1 MMKNSLSDVI
11 PLVAL
16 NDLVN
21 SLIPQKIEEINSVE
35 ISIKIENYEL
45 NIRELSA
52 FLSFLDRVYGRIK
65 DWNLSSYSHL
75 PNQQLKIETVR
86 LGSVE
91 IVISEILVQA
101 KENLTAIVILYA
113 AIKILNPMSEFVKRS
128 AESYKLIAEA
138 KKLLSEEIKNK
149 AEVQKLLSET
159 NKLDEETKLV
169 ELNRQKLEREDNLNL
184 LNTLDKK
191 RVNQIFKLMKEI
203 YIREE
208 KSLPKVKKFT
218 DEKVKEIELKVKGN
232 KDL

>member
-1 MMKNSLSDVI
+1 MTNPLSEIV
-11 PLVAL
+11 PLIAL

-21 SLIPQKIEEINSVE
+21 SLIPQEIEKINSVE

-75 PNQQLKIETVR
+75 PTQQLKIETVR
-86 LGSVE
+86 FGSIE
-91 IVISEILVQA
+91 IVISEILIQA
-101 KENLTAIVILYA
+101 KENLTAIIVLYV
-113 AIKILNPMSEFVKRS
+113 AIKILKPMSEFIKNS
-128 AESYKLIAEA
+128 AEGYKLIAEA
-138 KKLLSEEIKNK
+138 KKLLSEEIKSK
-149 AEVQKLLSET
+149 AETQKLLSER
-159 NKLDEETKLV
+159 NKVDEETKLIK
-169 ELNRQKLEREDNLNL
+169 LNRQKLEREENLNL

-203 YIREE
+203 YIKEE
-208 KSLPKVKKFT
+208 KSLPKVRKFT
-218 DEKVKEIELKVKGN
+218 DEKVKKIELKVN